1 MKRIFKQS
9 YTFRNGSH
17 VPAGTY
23 VCMPTFA
30 TENDPDYTLAL
41 EKYGELR
48 SYEAFIQSQKDDN
61 DGNSYKKF
69 QFAYAYDRTALNF
82 GYGKFACPGRYFGS
96 LIVKIFFV
104 KLISEFDFKFL
115 PVSKRP
121 KNLQAH
127 EFLFTWPWHGMLLKR
142 RDTGPCPFRCLLY
155 AILRV

>member
-1 MKRIFKQS
+1 
-9 YTFRNGSH
+9 
-17 VPAGTY
+17 
-23 VCMPTFA
+23 MPTFA